1 MTGQKTIIWDF
12 DGTLVQFTSWRYA
25 LIDVLNEFEP
35 GHDIDHEQLRPFL
48 RSGFPWHK
56 PEEPHFHLSTPE
68 AWWDSLEPFFTR
80 VYQSVGFNMERAALL
95 ARQVR
100 KQMTNPKRFILFED
114 TIPVLTELKKNGWRN
129 VILSNH
135 MPELPDIVRSLELT
149 PLIEFCLTSGVT
161 GYEKPNPQAF
171 HMALSLAGDPKNVW
185 MAGDNPISDVKGAE
199 IQGIPAILVRGQKN
213 EEAKYKAKDLWEV
226 IKIIEEQ

>member
-35 GHDIDHEQLRPFL
+35 GHGIDHEQIRPFL
-48 RSGFPWHK
+48 RDGFPWHK
-56 PEEPHFHLSTPE
+56 PEEPHFHLSKPE
-68 AWWDSLEPFFTR
+68 AWWASLEPLFTR
-80 VYQSVGFNMERAALL
+80 VYQGVGFNMERAALL
-95 ARQVR
+95 AKQVR
-100 KQMTNPKRFILFED
+100 KHMTNPKRFILFED
-114 TIPVLTELKKNGWRN
+114 TLPVLTELKEKGWRN

-135 MPELPDIVRSLELT
+135 MPELPYIVRSLELT
-149 PLIEFCLTSGVT
+149 PLIEICLTSGVT

-171 HMALSLAGDPKNVW
+171 HMALSLVGNPKNVW
-185 MAGDNPISDVKGAE
+185 MVGDNPISDVQGAE
-199 IQGIPAILVRGQKN
+199 TQGIPAILVRNQQN
-213 EEAKYKAKDLWEV
+213 EEAKYKAHDLYEV